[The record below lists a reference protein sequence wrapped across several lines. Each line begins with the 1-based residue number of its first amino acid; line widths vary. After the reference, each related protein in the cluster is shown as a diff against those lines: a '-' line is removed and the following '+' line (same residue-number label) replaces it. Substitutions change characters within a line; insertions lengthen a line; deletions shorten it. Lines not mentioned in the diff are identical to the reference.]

1 MLFLNLLLILSKFKL
16 WLDLLKKPSRSGYR
30 VIFSSTS
37 SNGFCVRRRVVLY
50 NAIILVSVKLNRDYL
65 PTAIAVHCRP
75 KSSWWAQQS
84 QGMLLMVEWLL
95 WAVDV
100 IVVALDIAIF
110 AIVRRRWYCK
120 SVRLYGLSVIGVWI
134 NINKWSSSTNNK
146 RWRDSQM
153 RRKVILLNYRG
164 KINA

>member
-1 MLFLNLLLILSKFKL
+1 MLFLNLLLILSKVKL
-16 WLDLLKKPSRSGYR
+16 WLDLLKNTISIWIPCIILINI
-30 VIFSSTS
+30 VEWFLCTTESSTLQRDNS
-37 SNGFCVRRRVVLY
+37 RFSEIKPWLLTYSDRYALSTKEFVVG
-50 NAIILVSVKLNRDYL
+50 
-65 PTAIAVHCRP
+65 PTKPR
-75 KSSWWAQQS
+75 
-84 QGMLLMVEWLL
+84 MLLMVEWLL

-146 RWRDSQM
+146 RWREPNEKESDFT
-153 RRKVILLNYRG
+153 
-164 KINA
+164 